1 MSERVMEIL
10 RSHTPLVEQL
20 SIDEA
25 FLDLSDLPQPA
36 LELAQMLQR
45 EIHVNLNLPCSI
57 GAASSKL
64 LAKTATDMG
73 KARHRGDSPPNAIE
87 VVPPGEEAAY
97 LAVLSV
103 QALWGV
109 GPKTAARLADL
120 GIKTIG
126 ELARIPEEALAR
138 QFGQAGRDMHR
149 RANGIDD
156 RPVTVERFARSIS
169 AETTFDQ
176 DLSDAALLQQTLRS
190 LSESVARDLREKGLC
205 ASTVRLKIRWPD
217 FETHTRQ
224 VMLPQP
230 ADSDGVI
237 FEAALN
243 LLHSIW
249 QPGKPVRLVGVG
261 TTRLTERAHQLALW
275 DTPNQ
280 KERRLLDALDNL
292 RDRFGDT
299 VVWKGKKK

>member
-1 MSERVMEIL
+1 
-10 RSHTPLVEQL
+10 
-20 SIDEA
+20 
-25 FLDLSDLPQPA
+25 
-36 LELAQMLQR
+36 
-45 EIHVNLNLPCSI
+45 
-57 GAASSKL
+57 
-64 LAKTATDMG
+64 
-73 KARHRGDSPPNAIE
+73 
-87 VVPPGEEAAY
+87 
-97 LAVLSV
+97 
-103 QALWGV
+103 
-109 GPKTAARLADL
+109 
-120 GIKTIG
+120 
-126 ELARIPEEALAR
+126 
-138 QFGQAGRDMHR
+138 
-149 RANGIDD
+149 
-156 RPVTVERFARSIS
+156 VTVERFARSIS